1 MTKWDSRF
9 VALAAHIASWS
20 KDPSTKVGAVIVR
33 PDNTVAS
40 MGFNGLPRGVRD
52 TQTRLDDRE
61 TKLNLTVHAEVNAM
75 AFAAESLIGCTL
87 YVYPLSPCIRCA
99 TSIIQHGII
108 KVVAPRPEPDSRWYD
123 STMRAKDLLREAGV
137 SVEWIDE

>member
-52 TQTRLDDRE
+52 TKTRLYDRE
-61 TKLNLTVHAEVNAM
+61 TKLNLTVHAEVNAL
-75 AFAAESLIGCTL
+75 AFAKEDLLGCTL
-87 YVYPLSPCIRCA
+87 YVSPLPPCIRCA
-99 TSIIQHGII
+99 TSIIQHGISR
-108 KVVAPRPEPDSRWYD
+108 VVAPAPTKDSRWFRSCD
-123 STMRAKDLLREAGV
+123 EGRDLLTEAGV
-137 SVEWIDE
+137 IVEWVHE

>member
-1 MTKWDSRF
+1 MNKWDNRF

-52 TQTRLDDRE
+52 TKTRLDDRE
-61 TKLNLTVHAEVNAM
+61 TKLNLTVHAEVNAL
-75 AFAAESLIGCTL
+75 AFAKEDLRGCTL

-99 TSIIQHGII
+99 TSIIQHGIRR
-108 KVVAPRPEPDSRWYD
+108 VVAPAPAKDSRWFQSCD
-123 STMRAKDLLREAGV
+123 EGRDLLVEAGV
-137 SVEWIDE
+137 IVEWFHE